1 MEKCGE
7 SSNQCF
13 SLQHK
18 KGKLTARERLSL
30 LLDENSFTEYDMLKQ
45 HRCKDFGMEN
55 ETYPGDGVV
64 TGYGTI
70 NGRPVFVFSQVRNF
84 CGYHLS

>member
-1 MEKCGE
+1 
-7 SSNQCF
+7 
-13 SLQHK
+13 
-18 KGKLTARERLSL
+18 
-30 LLDENSFTEYDMLKQ
+30 MLKQ

-70 NGRPVFVFSQVRNF
+70 NGRPVFVFSQVRVRDFFFINP
-84 CGYHLS
+84 LEVALEER